1 MSSNADLR
9 PTSARLVLVV
19 AALVVSVVSTLGA
32 SLIPTI
38 SHDQH
43 VSLASAQWVLTVTL
57 LVGAVAT
64 PVLGRI
70 GDGPLRRQTLVATLG
85 VVCLGS
91 AVAALSG
98 DRFWQLLIGRGLQGV
113 GYATVPL
120 TIAIAREV
128 LAGDAARK
136 TIAVL
141 SVTVAVGAGLGYPIT
156 GLIAQQLDFHDAY
169 WMATVLS
176 VVAAWGIM
184 MIIPRAPRAP
194 RAVAGEQA
202 RRFDVT
208 GALLLGAGL
217 AAGLLA
223 VSQGEEWGWTS
234 GRIVGLALATV
245 VLLAA
250 WVAVEL
256 RVADP
261 LVDLRLMSAR
271 AVMGANA
278 SAVLIGF
285 GMYMIMSLISRL
297 AQTPASTGYG
307 LGASLVSTGLLL
319 VPLSI
324 ASLVSAPIARAIGR
338 RFGMRVV
345 LPLGALVV
353 AAAGLQLAAAH
364 GHMADLAIA
373 TALSGIG
380 IGCSFAAMPALIVAS
395 VPNERTGSATSLNQV
410 LRTVGGAVGS
420 AVSAAIL
427 TAHTASGSVLPQAS
441 GYDVAFV
448 LGGVVCALTAI
459 VAWVLVPA
467 RAVPRDELDDPEVAL
482 LMEEEAASAMGP
494 SVFDGERPVRVPA

>member
-141 SVTVAVGAGLGYPIT
+141 SVTVAVGAGLGYPVT

-353 AAAGLQLAAAH
+353 AAAGLRLAAAH